1 MVRVRAKAT
10 PLFCGEQFPMAGVYT
25 FKITEDDITSTA
37 KDTLTKFPLEYTI
50 TVNRVRNTGIDETV
64 DLSKKFPP

>member
-1 MVRVRAKAT
+1 
-10 PLFCGEQFPMAGVYT
+10 MAGVYT